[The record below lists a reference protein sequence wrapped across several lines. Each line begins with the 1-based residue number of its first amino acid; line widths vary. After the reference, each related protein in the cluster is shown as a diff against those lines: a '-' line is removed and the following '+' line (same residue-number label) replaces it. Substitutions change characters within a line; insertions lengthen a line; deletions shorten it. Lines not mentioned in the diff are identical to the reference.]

1 MRDNIILMMRPDVV
15 RDRVAARLRQ
25 QSLDANVADGFV
37 QGLELLLAETPDV
50 AVLDMA
56 LDGVEGADTC
66 ARLGRRTDA
75 GLIAISDDDGRPS
88 AAETLDA
95 GAHDYLARPFGA
107 IELVARVRA
116 LLRRLKEYSVA
127 ARMCLQCGDLL
138 IDARKHEVT
147 LAGEPV
153 DLTPK
158 EFDLLMALAA
168 RPGELVRR
176 EDLLSDIWGLGDGLS
191 SRTLD
196 VHIGRL
202 RRKIETSADKPTL
215 ILTVPRV
222 GYKLAA

>member
-1 MRDNIILMMRPDVV
+1 MRDNIVLMMCPDLV
-15 RDRVAARLRQ
+15 RDKVATRLRQ
-25 QSLDANVADGFV
+25 QSLDTNVADSFV
-37 QGLELLLAETPDV
+37 QGLELLLAKSPDV
-50 AVLDMA
+50 AVLDMT

-66 ARLGRRTDA
+66 ARLERRTDA
-75 GLIAISDDDGRPS
+75 GLIAIADEDGRPS

-127 ARMCLQCGDLL
+127 ARMCLQCGDLI

-176 EDLLSDIWGLGDGLS
+176 EDLLADIWGLGDGLS

-202 RRKIETSADKPTL
+202 RRKIEPAVDEPTL